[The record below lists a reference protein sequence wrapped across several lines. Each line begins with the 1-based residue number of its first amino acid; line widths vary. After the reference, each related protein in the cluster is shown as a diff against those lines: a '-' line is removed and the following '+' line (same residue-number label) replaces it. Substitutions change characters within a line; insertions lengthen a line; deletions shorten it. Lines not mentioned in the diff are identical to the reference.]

1 MARLRILVADCHDV
15 MRRGLR
21 SLLSSHSG
29 WSVCGETRSGLDAVK
44 LASQLKPDIVIL
56 GLELTELN
64 GIETTRQI
72 KRNQPSAEILIYTL
86 HVEQLVI
93 AEAFRAGARGHVL
106 QSDSE
111 ETLIEAV
118 ATLAKH
124 VPFLSTLASE
134 TLLNHM
140 LKVGPQSNETEA
152 LTSRERE
159 VIRLLSE
166 GKSNKEIGAQLNIS
180 VKTVETHRSATMRK
194 LGFKSITE
202 LVRYAIRNGLIQA

>member
-124 VPFLSTLASE
+124 VPFLSTLAS
-134 TLLNHM
+134 
-140 LKVGPQSNETEA
+140 
-152 LTSRERE
+152 
-159 VIRLLSE
+159 
-166 GKSNKEIGAQLNIS
+166 
-180 VKTVETHRSATMRK
+180 
-194 LGFKSITE
+194 
-202 LVRYAIRNGLIQA
+202 